1 MADNSTATG
10 AAGRTL
16 DRHAL
21 RASTLG
27 LALALA
33 ACGGGGGGTA
43 GSSPGA
49 TVQPELQAVEYG
61 RLVDVYG
68 LQVTAQ
74 GSSSRCPTVSSERLS
89 TSICHLLGSTPLV
102 WPFFPRIRKR
112 RARP

>member
-1 MADNSTATG
+1 MMADNSTATG
-10 AAGRTL
+10 AAGRAL
-16 DRHAL
+16 DRRAF

-33 ACGGGGGGTA
+33 ACGSGGGGAA

-49 TVQPELQAVEYG
+49 TVQPELQAIEYG

-74 GSSSRCPTVSSERLS
+74 GSSITRYRKDVVSREGESLMSSYNDVLTV
-89 TSICHLLGSTPLV
+89 TQSIWT
-102 WPFFPRIRKR
+102 
-112 RARP
+112 